1 MKKLSCFLVAMLF
14 LLMPALQSWDD
25 NDGYS
30 IGQFGGS
37 WATVRVLSGNTYYL
51 DSDYYGTLWPAASNV
66 YGFRPVDGQRL
77 AVLFNPLYDNFDNY
91 DLAVKVENVFPIL
104 TKQVETLTAENEEEI
119 GNDPVTIFKDR
130 IWIANGYLNV
140 VFRQDKPVYTPH
152 LVSLVHNTLEVPE
165 EDDYVHLEFRY
176 NTYGDLSGRWGDEAV
191 SFNLNSVDFEGKK
204 GLKLKLNSAVNDE
217 VEITFNIKETMS
229 VPEAVLNLDYSELE
243 ADKVK

>member
-14 LLMPALQSWDD
+14 LLMPALQSCDD

-229 VPEAVLNLDYSELE
+229 VPVLNLDYSELE

>member
-14 LLMPALQSWDD
+14 LLMPALQSCDD

-140 VFRQDKPVYTPH
+140 VFQAGQTCIYASSR
-152 LVSLVHNTLEVPE
+152 
-165 EDDYVHLEFRY
+165 EF
-176 NTYGDLSGRWGDEAV
+176 
-191 SFNLNSVDFEGKK
+191 
-204 GLKLKLNSAVNDE
+204 SA
-217 VEITFNIKETMS
+217 
-229 VPEAVLNLDYSELE
+229 
-243 ADKVK
+243 

>member
-1 MKKLSCFLVAMLF
+1 MKKLNCFLVAMLF
-14 LLMPALQSWDD
+14 LLMPALQSCDD

-191 SFNLNSVDFEGKK
+191 SFNLNSVDFEERK
-204 GLKLKLNSAVNDE
+204 D
-217 VEITFNIKETMS
+217 
-229 VPEAVLNLDYSELE
+229 
-243 ADKVK
+243 